1 MVMRPE
7 IGGPVEEK
15 LQDIK
20 DEHGYPNIQ
29 EAIRHA
35 LREGG
40 YDV

>member
-7 IGGPVEEK
+7 IGGPVEEQ
-15 LQDIK
+15 LEAIK
-20 DEHGYPNIQ
+20 DEHEYPNIQ

-35 LREGG
+35 LRQGG